1 MFLSFLEDDNLFKIH
16 LVDEDEIQLKKLK
29 LESIE
34 HYKHT
39 EAAIE
44 EVNGSLALM
53 EKTRDLVME
62 RFKYLST
69 NINQNQEQGKNI
81 KKKEVKVEAEEAIP
95 LD

>member
-1 MFLSFLEDDNLFKIH
+1 
-16 LVDEDEIQLKKLK
+16 
-29 LESIE
+29 
-34 HYKHT
+34 
-39 EAAIE
+39 
-44 EVNGSLALM
+44 M